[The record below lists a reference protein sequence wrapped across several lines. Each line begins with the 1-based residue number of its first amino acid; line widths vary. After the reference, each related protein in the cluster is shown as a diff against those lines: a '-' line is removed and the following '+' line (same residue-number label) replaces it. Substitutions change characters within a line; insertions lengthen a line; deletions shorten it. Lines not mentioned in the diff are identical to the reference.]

1 MGIEAQQ
8 YETEA
13 DSVHCL
19 AASTS
24 SETTHNFSPEF
35 VYPIF
40 GEQEVIYGY
49 RDLVIKLFLASGSL
63 KSYLGIEYV
72 GTPVAGDRALD
83 IEKTLR
89 DFIPAG
95 ESRRQRRVRMH
106 GLMRLPARLHDRLL
120 EIRKDSAERRGQL
133 QADRQ

>member
-8 YETEA
+8 YKAET
-13 DSVHCL
+13 DGVHCL

-24 SETTHNFSPEF
+24 SEATHNFSPEF

-72 GTPVAGDRALD
+72 GAPVAGDRALD

-95 ESRRQRRVRMH
+95 ESRY
-106 GLMRLPARLHDRLL
+106 
-120 EIRKDSAERRGQL
+120 
-133 QADRQ
+133 